1 VENVEVPQLSQSKS
15 YLKIID
21 IPYIMEN
28 TNTPILADV
37 VKTIIK
43 NNYIFNN
50 IAIVSRPC
58 IIKFSPKSDMAII

>member
-1 VENVEVPQLSQSKS
+1 
-15 YLKIID
+15 
-21 IPYIMEN
+21 MEN

-50 IAIVSRPC
+50 ITIVSRPC
-58 IIKFSPKSDMAII
+58 IIKISPKSDMVII

>member
-1 VENVEVPQLSQSKS
+1 
-15 YLKIID
+15 
-21 IPYIMEN
+21 MEN
-28 TNTPILADV
+28 TNTHILADV

-58 IIKFSPKSDMAII
+58 IIKISPKSDMVII